1 MKQILSLIIAIMFC
15 NVCMAKDID
24 ITLNSFAEGTDSM
37 AATVA
42 PQQLKEQILKSHA
55 LKVDKN
61 NVIVMTGKITL
72 SEKKTLS
79 ENYRP

>member
-24 ITLNSFAEGTDSM
+24 TTLNSFAEGTDAM

-42 PQQLKEQILKSHA
+42 PQQLKEQILKA
-55 LKVDKN
+55 MLLKLTR
-61 NVIVMTGKITL
+61 IIL
-72 SEKKTLS
+72 S
-79 ENYRP
+79 